1 MKVKNAFVHVQY
13 PFMLIWD
20 QNIFSLREQT
30 YLEKKIAEKENYLE
44 QLNDQMNTL
53 SMMVCYAY
61 QSYHLIFESTCNV
74 FQTGPIDY
82 MYG

>member
-1 MKVKNAFVHVQY
+1 M
-13 PFMLIWD
+13 
-20 QNIFSLREQT
+20 